1 MSLNK
6 KFASLLLVSTISSI
20 CSVPAAFA
28 DHHEVGNA
36 PLSIDE
42 IKAKRKEARE
52 ELMVPSLDGIR
63 GIAYRVVGYKDFE
76 PLENI
81 LGGKLKET
89 GVPLF
94 LATKLKGGEKPVDAI
109 LQISFFK
116 TSSHTIAD
124 LTVTQWV
131 SLLRDP
137 KAKVR
142 AVTYSDKVFIASH
155 NPKEAVEQLS
165 QDFVNDFLR
174 ANSKSTAKGKKESR
188 EASVSK
194 KETKDSKKSSKK

>member
-6 KFASLLLVSTISSI
+6 KFASLLLVSTISTI

-42 IKAKRKEARE
+42 IKAKRKETRE

-76 PLENI
+76 PLESI
-81 LGGKLKET
+81 LGGKLKEA

-94 LATKLKGGEKPVDAI
+94 LATKLKGGEEPVDAI

-116 TSSHTIAD
+116 TTSHTIAD

-174 ANSKSTAKGKKESR
+174 ANSKSTDKGKKESR

-194 KETKDSKKSSKK
+194 KETKVTKKSSK

>member
-28 DHHEVGNA
+28 DHYEVGNA
-36 PLSIDE
+36 PLSMEE

-76 PLENI
+76 PLEST
-81 LGGKLKET
+81 LASKLKET

-94 LATKLKGGEKPVDAI
+94 LATKLKGGEEPVDAI
-109 LQISFFK
+109 LQISFYK

-137 KAKVR
+137 KSKVR
-142 AVTYSDKVFIASH
+142 AVTYSDKVFISSH
-155 NPKEAVEQLS
+155 NPKEAIEQLG

-174 ANSKSTAKGKKESR
+174 ANSKSTAKGKKETR
-188 EASVSK
+188 EASVTK
-194 KETKDSKKSSKK
+194 KESKESKKSSKK

>member
-36 PLSIDE
+36 PLSMEE

-76 PLENI
+76 PLEST
-81 LGGKLKET
+81 LASKLKET

-94 LATKLKGGEKPVDAI
+94 LATKLKGGEEPVDAI
-109 LQISFFK
+109 LQISFYK

-137 KAKVR
+137 KSKVR
-142 AVTYSDKVFIASH
+142 AVTYSDKVFISSH
-155 NPKEAVEQLS
+155 NPKEAIEQLG

-174 ANSKSTAKGKKESR
+174 ANSKSTAKGKKETR
-188 EASVSK
+188 EASVTK
-194 KETKDSKKSSKK
+194 KESKESKKSSKK

>member
-20 CSVPAAFA
+20 CSLPAAFA

-94 LATKLKGGEKPVDAI
+94 LATKLKGGEEPVDAI

-124 LTVTQWV
+124 LSVTQWV

>member
-6 KFASLLLVSTISSI
+6 KFASLLLVSTISTI

-81 LGGKLKET
+81 LGSKLKEA

-94 LATKLKGGEKPVDAI
+94 VATKLKGGEEPVDAI

-137 KAKVR
+137 KSKVR
-142 AVTYSDKVFIASH
+142 AVTYSDKVFISSH

-174 ANSKSTAKGKKESR
+174 ANSKSTVKGKKESR

-194 KETKDSKKSSKK
+194 KETKVTKKSSKN